1 MNDTILIPGDVP
13 NNVRQIF
20 QDNYNA
26 ITRDTGRLMLFA
38 GDQKIEHMNAD
49 FYGDN
54 IDVSAL
60 HPEHIFRIASQGSI
74 GALATHLG
82 LIARYG
88 KQYPSI
94 NYIVKLN
101 AKTNLIPTAQKDPMS
116 ATLWFIEHVV
126 HFQQMTGLSIRGIGY
141 TIYPGSEYEGE
152 MFAQAAQIIYAAHQH
167 GLVTILWVYPRG
179 KSVHDESDG
188 PALRPGP
195 SKLYAKTGS
204 FSEVGTLIAGAA
216 GIANSLGADFVKV
229 KAVAPSLLQVV
240 TAAAGNTKVIC
251 SGGAQKDKKLFLREL
266 YDQIHAGGTMGSAT
280 GRNIFQHSLVDAI
293 LFTQAISAIVYED
306 QSVDGA
312 IKMLT

>member
-1 MNDTILIPGDVP
+1 M
-13 NNVRQIF
+13 
-20 QDNYNA
+20 
-26 ITRDTGRLMLFA
+26 
-38 GDQKIEHMNAD
+38 
-49 FYGDN
+49 
-54 IDVSAL
+54 
-60 HPEHIFRIASQGSI
+60 FRIASQGSI
-74 GALATHLG
+74 GAFATHLG

-101 AKTNLIPTAQKDPMS
+101 AKTNLIPTTQKDPMS
-116 ATLWFIEHVV
+116 ATLWSVEHVV

-141 TIYPGSEYEGE
+141 TIYPGSEYEDV

-188 PALRPGP
+188 PALR
-195 SKLYAKTGS
+195 S
-204 FSEVGTLIAGAA
+204 FSEVGQLIAGAA

-229 KAVAPSLLQVV
+229 KAINPSLLQIV

-251 SGGAQKDKKLFLREL
+251 SGGKQKDKKLFLSEL
-266 YDQIHAGGTMGSAT
+266 YDQIHIGGVMGSAT
-280 GRNIFQHSLVDAI
+280 GRNIFQHSLPDAT

-306 QSVDGA
+306 QSVA
-312 IKMLT
+312 EAVKMLT

>member
-1 MNDTILIPGDVP
+1 MSKHENILIPADVP
-13 NNVRQIF
+13 KNMMQTF

-38 GDQKIEHMNAD
+38 CDQKIEHMNAD

-54 IDVSAL
+54 IDTSAL
-60 HPEHIFRIASQGSI
+60 DPEHIFRIAARGSI

-88 KQYPSI
+88 KEYPAV

-101 AKTNLIPTAQKDPMS
+101 AKTNLIPTTQKDPVS
-116 ATLWFIEHVV
+116 AALWLVEHVV
-126 HFQQMTGLSIRGIGY
+126 HLQQLTGLSIRGIGY
-141 TIYPGSEYEGE
+141 TVYLGSEYEDA
-152 MFAQAAQIIYAAHQH
+152 MLAQAAQIIYAAHQY
-167 GLVTILWVYPRG
+167 GLVTILWIYPRG

-188 PALRPGP
+188 Q
-195 SKLYAKTGS
+195 
-204 FSEVGTLIAGAA
+204 LIAGAA

-229 KAVAPSLLQVV
+229 KALESSLLQIV

-251 SGGAQKDKKLFLREL
+251 AGGDQKDKKMLLREI
-266 YDQIHAGGTMGSAT
+266 YDQIHIGGAMGSAT
-280 GRNIFQHSLVDAI
+280 GRNIFQHSLSDAI
-293 LFTQAISAIVYED
+293 LLTQAISAVVYED
-306 QSVDGA
+306 QRVDEA

>member
-1 MNDTILIPGDVP
+1 MDNHINIPIPGDVP
-13 NNVRQIF
+13 NNVLQVF

-38 GDQKIEHMNAD
+38 CDQKIEHMNTD
-49 FYGDN
+49 FYGEN
-54 IDVSAL
+54 IDVSAI

-88 KQYPSI
+88 KQYPSV

-101 AKTNLIPTAQKDPMS
+101 AKTNLIPTAQKDPIS
-116 ATLWFIEHVV
+116 TALWFVEHVV

-141 TIYPGSEYEGE
+141 TIYPGSEYEE
-152 MFAQAAQIIYAAHQH
+152 TMFAQAAQIIYAAHQH

-188 PALRPGP
+188 Q
-195 SKLYAKTGS
+195 
-204 FSEVGTLIAGAA
+204 LIAGAA

-229 KAVAPSLLQVV
+229 KAVKPSLLQVV

-251 SGGAQKDKKLFLREL
+251 SGGKQKDKKIFLREL
-266 YDQIHAGGTMGSAT
+266 YDQIHGGGVMGSAT
-280 GRNIFQHSLVDAI
+280 GRNIFQHSLADAI

-306 QSVDGA
+306 ESVDEA